1 MADSV
6 VDSILA
12 ARYFRAGETSFE
24 DVCRRVANA
33 LGDTLEE
40 TEEYFKAMMNLEFLP
55 NSPTLMNAGTPLGQ
69 LSACFTLPVND
80 SLPEIFDAIRW
91 GAIIHQS
98 GGGTGYNFSHLRAE
112 GAPVRST
119 DGVASGPV
127 SFMRVFNA
135 ATDVI
140 KQGGRRRG
148 ANMGILNVWHPDI
161 MKFINSKAKEG
172 DFSNFN
178 ISVMV
183 SDAFMQKVAAGR
195 LDEVWITDNAGT
207 NITVKDI
214 WDGIVEG
221 VWRNGEPGI
230 LFYDTINTKNP
241 TPQLGAIDTTNP
253 CGEQPLLP
261 FESCVLGSIN
271 LSKFIKNDNVDY
283 SALDEI
289 VRMSIRF
296 LDSVITKNVFPIEQI
311 RDATSRT
318 RKVGLGLMGVHD
330 AMLMLRIPY
339 DSDEGRNFCQNVMK
353 RVNDV
358 AMTES
363 IRLGNEKGTFPAY
376 EGSIWDKQGIIMRNA
391 ALTTIAP
398 TGTISLL
405 AGCSSGI
412 EPVFSYAYTRRNTV
426 GKTFVLVHPYFEA
439 ELTRVIDAMG
449 YVGDEAK
456 DKKDEVIRHVHETG
470 TIQDLDWLSPSFK
483 AVFKTALDIGWKDHV
498 LMQATFQK
506 YVHASISKTI
516 NMPVSATKEDVARA
530 VILAW
535 QEGIKGMTLYR
546 TGSREDVVLALEKK
560 EEKKD
565 GEKAGE
571 STKTSSSAQS
581 TITDDDE
588 DVNLLRADI
597 RAVSQDA
604 IASTPKVMQPLTFT
618 RPREMSGRTF
628 LAQSGCC
635 RLYITVNTTS
645 DGKPMEVFI
654 RTVGAGCEASSNA
667 LGRSISTGLQNGVPY
682 EKFVK
687 QFAKVHCVSAIRN
700 KNSEGVSCADVV
712 GKCIELAAT
721 NQTIAT
727 LDNWSIEP
735 VDEKKEKPEVEKKK
749 AGRPCPECGEPLDFG
764 EGCNMGICKHCGW
777 SGCS

>member
-1 MADSV
+1 MTDSV

-12 ARYFRAGETSFE
+12 ARYFRTGEKTFE
-24 DVCRRVANA
+24 DVCRRVADA
-33 LGDTLEE
+33 LGDNASE
-40 TEEYFKAMMNLEFLP
+40 TEEYYAAMTSLAFLP

-80 SLPEIFDAIRW
+80 SLPQIFDAVRW

-161 MKFINSKAKEG
+161 MKFIKSKAKEG

-178 ISVMV
+178 ISIMV
-183 SDAFMQKVAAGR
+183 SDAFMKLVSERAYSKVWLTA
-195 LDEVWITDNAGT
+195 TDGT
-207 NITVKDI
+207 NVTVGEI

-221 VWRNGEPGI
+221 VWKNGEPGI
-230 LFYDTINTKNP
+230 LFYDTINRANP
-241 TPQLGAIDTTNP
+241 TPQLGDIDTTNP

-271 LSKFIKNDNVDY
+271 LSKFVKGNGIDWDY
-283 SALDEI
+283 LDKMTKMA
-289 VRMSIRF
+289 VRF
-296 LDSVITKNVFPIEQI
+296 LDSVITKNVFPIPEI
-311 RDATSRT
+311 KENTNRT
-318 RKVGLGLMGVHD
+318 RKIGLGLMGVHD
-330 AMLMLRIPY
+330 AMLMLKIAY
-339 DSDEGRNFCQNVMK
+339 DSEEGRAFCESVMK
-353 RVNDV
+353 RINDV
-358 AMTES
+358 AIEES
-363 IRLGNEKGTFPAY
+363 MRLGKEKGTFPAY
-376 EGSIWDKQGIIMRNA
+376 KASVWDKKGIIIRNA
-391 ALTTIAP
+391 AMTTIAP

-426 GKTFVLVHPYFEA
+426 GKTFILVHPYFEA
-439 ELTRVIDAMG
+439 ELDRVLAEMNFSVADAK
-449 YVGDEAK
+449 AK
-456 DKKDEVIRHVHETG
+456 HEEVVNHVHETG
-470 TIQDLDWLSPSFK
+470 TVQDVAWLPASFK
-483 AVFKTALDIGWKDHV
+483 AVFKTALDINWKDHV
-498 LMQATFQK
+498 LMQAAFQK
-506 YVHASISKTI
+506 HVHASISKTI
-516 NMPVSATKEDVARA
+516 NMPYKATKEDVASA
-530 VILAW
+530 VLLAW
-535 QEGIKGMTLYR
+535 ESGIKGMTLYR

-565 GEKAGE
+565 EPAPAEAPKTVSIPVKNLPSLGEFK
-571 STKTSSSAQS
+571 
-581 TITDDDE
+581 
-588 DVNLLRADI
+588 
-597 RAVSQDA
+597 
-604 IASTPKVMQPLTFT
+604 

-635 RLYITVNTTS
+635 QLYITVNLTPE
-645 DGKPMEVFI
+645 GKPMEVFI

-687 QFAKVHCVSAIRN
+687 QFAKVNCVSAIKN
-700 KNSEGVSCADVV
+700 KNSEGMSCADVV

-721 NQTIAT
+721 NQAIAT
-727 LDNWSIEP
+727 LDKWSIVPAEKP
-735 VDEKKEKPEVEKKK
+735 GEKKVN
-749 AGRPCPECGEPLDFG
+749 RCPECGEVLDFG

>member
-1 MADSV
+1 MSESV
-6 VDSILA
+6 VDTILA
-12 ARYFRAGETSFE
+12 ARYYRAGEKSFE

-33 LGDTLEE
+33 LGNTPEE
-40 TEEYFKAMMNLEFLP
+40 TDEYFKSMMSLSFLP

-98 GGGTGYNFSHLRAE
+98 GGGTGYNFSHLRPE
-112 GAPVRST
+112 GSPVRST

-148 ANMGILNVWHPDI
+148 ANMGILNVWHKDI
-161 MKFINSKAKEG
+161 MKFINCKAKEG

-178 ISVMV
+178 ISIMV
-183 SDAFMQKVAAGR
+183 SDAFMQKIQDGKFN
-195 LDEVWITDNAGT
+195 DVWVTDNSGKD
-207 NITVKDI
+207 ITVREI

-230 LFYDTINTKNP
+230 LFYDTINKKNP
-241 TPQLGAIDTTNP
+241 TPELGEIDTTNP

-271 LSKFIKNDNVDY
+271 LSKFVLPGND
-283 SALDEI
+283 ALDYQALDKM
-289 VRMSIRF
+289 VRMAIRF
-296 LDSVITKNVFPIEQI
+296 LDSVITKNVFPIPEI
-311 RDATSRT
+311 KENTNRT

-339 DSDEGRNFCQNVMK
+339 DSEAGRNFCMEVMK
-353 RVNDV
+353 RINDV
-358 AMTES
+358 AVEES
-363 IRLGNEKGTFPAY
+363 TKLGVELGTFPAY
-376 EGSIWDKQGIIMRNA
+376 KGSVWDKQGRIMRNA

-398 TGTISLL
+398 TGSISLL

-439 ELTRVIDAMG
+439 ELNRIITNMGLSAEDAENKKKQVID
-449 YVGDEAK
+449 
-456 DKKDEVIRHVHETG
+456 HVHETG
-470 TIQDLDWLSPSFK
+470 TVQDLLWLPDSFR
-483 AVFKTALDIGWKDHV
+483 AVFKTALDIGWRDHV
-498 LMQATFQK
+498 LMQAAFQK

-516 NMPVSATKEDVARA
+516 NMPFSATKEDVAQA
-530 VILAW
+530 ILLAW
-535 QEGIKGMTLYR
+535 KEGIKGMTLYR
-546 TGSREDVVLALEKK
+546 TGSREDVVLALEKAKK
-560 EEKKD
+560 EEKKEVKD
-565 GEKAGE
+565 EQLTLVSAEVHPGPE
-571 STKTSSSAQS
+571 TLSS
-581 TITDDDE
+581 
-588 DVNLLRADI
+588 
-597 RAVSQDA
+597 
-604 IASTPKVMQPLTFT
+604 LTFT

-635 RLYITVNTTS
+635 KLYITVNTTN

-654 RTVGAGCEASSNA
+654 RTVGAGCEANSNA

-687 QFAKVHCVSAIRN
+687 QFSKVHCISALRN
-700 KNSEGVSCADVV
+700 KNAEGVSCADVV

-721 NQTIAT
+721 NQQIAT
-727 LDNWSIEP
+727 LDNWSISP
-735 VDEKKEKPEVEKKK
+735 APDKGEKKGV
-749 AGRPCPECGEPLDFG
+749 RRCPECGEPLDFG
-764 EGCNMGICKHCGW
+764 EGCNLGMCKHCGW

>member
-1 MADSV
+1 MFITTPAKFLILLKVDEMTDSV

-12 ARYFRAGETSFE
+12 ARYYRTGETSFE

-33 LGDTLEE
+33 LGDTPEE
-40 TEEYFKAMMNLEFLP
+40 TQEYYTAMTSLAFLP

-80 SLPEIFDAIRW
+80 SLPQIFDAVRW

-112 GAPVRST
+112 GSPVRST

-161 MKFINSKAKEG
+161 MKFIKSKAKEG

-178 ISVMV
+178 ISIMV
-183 SDAFMQKVAAGR
+183 SDAFMKLV
-195 LDEVWITDNAGT
+195 DEKAFSTVWVTDQGGN
-207 NITVKDI
+207 NITVGEI
-214 WDGIVEG
+214 WDGIIEG
-221 VWRNGEPGI
+221 VWKNGEPGI
-230 LFYDTINTKNP
+230 LFYDTINRANP

-271 LSKFIKNDNVDY
+271 LSKFIRADGIDY
-283 SALDEI
+283 ASLD
-289 VRMSIRF
+289 RMTRMAVRF
-296 LDSVITKNVFPIEQI
+296 LDSVITKNVFPIPEI
-311 RDATSRT
+311 KEATNRT
-318 RKVGLGLMGVHD
+318 RKIGLGLMGVHD

-339 DSDEGRNFCQNVMK
+339 DSEAGRNFCEEVMARINNV
-353 RVNDV
+353 
-358 AMTES
+358 AIEES
-363 IRLGNEKGTFPAY
+363 IRLGKEKGTFPAY
-376 EGSIWDKQGIIMRNA
+376 ESSIWDQKGIIIRNA
-391 ALTTIAP
+391 AMTTIAP

-426 GKTFVLVHPYFEA
+426 GKTFILVHPYFEA
-439 ELTRVIDAMG
+439 ELDRVLQTMG
-449 YVGDEAK
+449 YSGESAK
-456 DKKDEVIRHVHETG
+456 AKHEEVVKHVHETG
-470 TIQDLDWLSPSFK
+470 TVQDIAWLPSSFK
-483 AVFKTALDIGWKDHV
+483 DVFKTALDINWKDHV
-498 LMQATFQK
+498 LMQAVFQK
-506 YVHASISKTI
+506 HVHASISKTI
-516 NMPVSATKEDVARA
+516 NMPYKATKDDVANA
-530 VILAW
+530 VLLAW
-535 QEGIKGMTLYR
+535 KQGIKGMTLYR

-560 EEKKD
+560 EEKQS
-565 GEKAGE
+565 EPETVKAAPAKEVQQLSG
-571 STKTSSSAQS
+571 
-581 TITDDDE
+581 
-588 DVNLLRADI
+588 
-597 RAVSQDA
+597 
-604 IASTPKVMQPLTFT
+604 FT

-635 RLYITVNTTS
+635 RLYITVNTTP

-687 QFAKVHCVSAIRN
+687 QFAKVHCVSAIKN
-700 KNSEGVSCADVV
+700 KTAEGMSCADVV

-721 NQTIAT
+721 NQAIVT
-727 LDNWSIEP
+727 LDNWSIAPANE
-735 VDEKKEKPEVEKKK
+735 EKKVN
-749 AGRPCPECGEPLDFG
+749 RCPECGSPLDFG
-764 EGCNMGICKHCGW
+764 EGCNMGICKNCGW